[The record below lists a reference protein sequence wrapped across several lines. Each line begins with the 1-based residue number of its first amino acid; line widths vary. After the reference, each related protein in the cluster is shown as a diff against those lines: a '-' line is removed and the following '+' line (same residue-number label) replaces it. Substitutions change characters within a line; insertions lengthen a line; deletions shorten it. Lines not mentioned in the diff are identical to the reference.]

1 MLESDWG
8 NVYRLDGTLVR
19 KMQVDIAV
27 RNTPLDTVRGMGG
40 GDVTV
45 AVGGGGEEFDGRIQ
59 DLTEEEW
66 KQLHGTALTV
76 RLRDG
81 RMLSFTVEDS
91 SGEMKGCRIIEP

>member
-1 MLESDWG
+1 MLESDSE

-40 GDVTV
+40 GDVK
-45 AVGGGGEEFDGRIQ
+45 AVVGSGGEEFDGRIQ
-59 DLTEEEW
+59 DLSEEEW
-66 KQLHGTALTV
+66 KQLSGTPLMV

-81 RMLSFTVEDS
+81 RMLRFTVEDS
-91 SGEMKGCRIIEP
+91 SGEMTRCRVVES